1 MYREGRRYPGDLV
14 VLYFRA
20 TETCRRVGITAGRG
34 LGTAVARNRAKRRL
48 REAWR
53 RLEGR
58 LCAQG
63 DIVVVARPQAL
74 AARFAEIVAEME
86 GLCQAGRLLR
96 ENT

>member
-1 MYREGRRYPGDLV
+1 MLYVRPTDTPG
-14 VLYFRA
+14 
-20 TETCRRVGITAGRG
+20 RVGITTARG

-63 DIVVVARPQAL
+63 DVVVVARPQAL
-74 AARFAEIVAEME
+74 AARFTEIVAEME
-86 GLCQAGRLLR
+86 GLCAAGRLLR
-96 ENT
+96 ENK